1 MGCRS
6 WWSWAWRSTCWSAPS
21 SSASSSSISASAST
35 ASISGTWKSSRRTSV
50 EIAIVLGLPL
60 LGALLLALTGHR
72 GWAPELNATMSF
84 ATFFAAILLTARVIS
99 GGPII
104 WLGQQFVADPSN
116 VLVVVLA
123 DLLAH
128 QFFVDPFNVFL
139 VALTAF
145 VGFTTAVFSRPYM
158 RIEQE
163 RGKLTAGRLRLYH
176 SMYQLFNFTM
186 LVALLTNNMGILWV
200 AMEAATLA
208 TVLLVSLYRTPA
220 SLEAAWKY
228 FILCGVGIAQALFGT
243 ILLYFAAERLL
254 GAEGG
259 ALLWTELNAV
269 KGQLEP
275 TVLSLAFV
283 FLLVGYGTKVGLV
296 PLHNW
301 LPDAHAE
308 GPTPISAVLSGL
320 LLNVALY
327 AVVRSKVLVDG
338 ALERNFS
345 GGLMMGF
352 GLLSVVV
359 AAFFMSRQKDIK
371 RMFAYSSVEHMGI
384 MTFAFGMGG
393 PVAAF
398 AGLLHMTV
406 HSLTKSAIFFTVGHA
421 SQTTGTQNM
430 DSIRGLIQQSPAI
443 GWGLALGTLAILGM
457 PPFGV
462 FTSEFMVLTTA
473 MREHPWATPLL
484 LLSLGV
490 AFAAIFGKVQP
501 MIFGETTAQRV
512 AHPPALIPVFVHLAI
527 VLMLGLYIPP
537 YLVDW
542 YRQAAAFIG

>member
-1 MGCRS
+1 ME
-6 WWSWAWRSTCWSAPS
+6 
-21 SSASSSSISASAST
+21 T
-35 ASISGTWKSSRRTSV
+35 AL
-50 EIAIVLGLPL
+50 VLGIPL
-60 LGALLLALTGHR
+60 AGALVLALIGHR
-72 GWAPELNATMSF
+72 RSAAEVNAIMSL
-84 ATFFAAILLTARVIS
+84 ATFGAAAVLTARVMRE
-99 GGPII
+99 GPFTAFHEQ
-104 WLGQQFVADPSN
+104 L
-116 VLVVVLA
+116 
-123 DLLAH
+123 
-128 QFFVDPFNVFL
+128 FVDAFNVFL
-139 VALTAF
+139 VALTAL
-145 VGFTTAVFSRPYM
+145 VSFTTALFSRPYM
-158 RIEQE
+158 RTEE
-163 RGKLTAGRLRLYH
+163 AHKRVNSTRLRLYH
-176 SMYQLFNFTM
+176 AAYQLFTFTM
-186 LVALLTNNMGILWV
+186 LLTLLSNNVGLLWV
-200 AMEAATLA
+200 AMEAATLS

-228 FILCGVGIAQALFGT
+228 FILCSVGIAQALFGT
-243 ILLYFAAERLL
+243 ILLYFAAEKVL
-254 GAEGG
+254 GPGG
-259 ALLWTELNAV
+259 DALLWTHLHAV
-269 KGQLEP
+269 RGQLEP

-345 GGLMMGF
+345 GSLMMGF

-359 AAFFMSRQKDIK
+359 AAFFLSRQKDVK

-421 SQTTGTQNM
+421 SQLCGTQEM
-430 DSIRGLIQQSPAI
+430 ASIRGLIQQSPTI

-473 MREHPWATPLL
+473 MREHPWATPFLL
-484 LLSLGV
+484 LALGV

-501 MIFGETTAQRV
+501 MIFGETSAQRM
-512 AHPPALIPVFVHLAI
+512 AHPPALVPVFVHLAI

-537 YLVDW
+537 YLIDW